1 MAITIPDC
9 PCIFSVFKFPFPV
22 LWCPL
27 RFPSINDVL
36 FVFQFIRLIGKFMFD
51 LCYLYLFT
59 YTVVQTG
66 LPYQMLF
73 LSFNSNLMGATS
85 KADIDYPTWAHGFT
99 PAIYILS
106 LCSTLFLF
114 CLAFFGVCLLIILL
128 VSSDFSWGSKPWN
141 CIKVTNQ
148 INHINIYRTHLSAGE
163 NWTYIFSGE
172 CSCNFST
179 HVQNV
184 TICIWFMGIQ
194 FIHSRKEDTEC
205 IGWYKSNYT
214 TSNLQWNFVYSWYVS
229 LSYRLITPIMPLGVV
244 ELGVR
249 RHMLCLM
256 TRNISLKQ
264 LQRGSMQIIKTPMEM
279 SCHRT

>member
-1 MAITIPDC
+1 MGSLQQSRDYFC
-9 PCIFSVFKFPFPV
+9 VVLYFCFVWHSSEYVF
-22 LWCPL
+22 W
-27 RFPSINDVL
+27 
-36 FVFQFIRLIGKFMFD
+36 
-51 LCYLYLFT
+51 
-59 YTVVQTG
+59 
-66 LPYQMLF
+66 
-73 LSFNSNLMGATS
+73 LSFWYLQ
-85 KADIDYPTWAHGFT
+85 I
-99 PAIYILS
+99 
-106 LCSTLFLF
+106 
-114 CLAFFGVCLLIILL
+114 CLG
-128 VSSDFSWGSKPWN
+128 GSKPWN

-148 INHINIYRTHLSAGE
+148 INHINIYRTHLSTGE

-229 LSYRLITPIMPLGVV
+229 LSYRLITHIMPLGVV

-264 LQRGSMQIIKTPMEM
+264 PQRGSMQIIKTPMEM